1 MLRET
6 MIWIPPA
13 IMNEAVNTISAPITG
28 CGIIKNRAGYLGINA
43 KMTRIAAQEKPI

>member
-6 MIWIPPA
+6 MIWMPPA

-28 CGIIKNRAGYLGINA
+28 CGMYQEQSGIFGNEREA
-43 KMTRIAAQEKPI
+43 